1 MGDVKWKRRRW
12 EEQQLQKVWT
22 CKNFELCIGKISHAP
37 FDKSWLGLAHLLS
50 SYHIVIITVQQTSLT
65 SYVTLMAWL
74 RNSRRSPVRGDLLI
88 STRNSPKLVQQVS
101 FIYRFFDSFS
111 SLSIEIMYVMC
122 VRFVFWFWGNLMNF
136 VALKGHEDILF
147 KLRNTTP
154 FV

>member
-1 MGDVKWKRRRW
+1 M
-12 EEQQLQKVWT
+12 WT
-22 CKNFELCIGKISHAP
+22 CNTFELGIGKISHAP
-37 FDKSWLGLAHLLS
+37 FDKSWLGLAQLLS
-50 SYHIVIITVQQTSLT
+50 SYHIIITVQQTSLT

-74 RNSRRSPVRGDLLI
+74 RNFRRSPVRGGLLI